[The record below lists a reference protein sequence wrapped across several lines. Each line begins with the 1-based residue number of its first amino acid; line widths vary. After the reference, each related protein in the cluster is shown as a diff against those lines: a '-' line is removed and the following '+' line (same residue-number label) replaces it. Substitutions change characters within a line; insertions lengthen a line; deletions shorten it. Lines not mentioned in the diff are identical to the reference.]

1 MQIDLSMLIG
11 GFIGLL
17 LVWLARFLV
26 GWLVKRVKKGIPLPP
41 PSAAI
46 EKKWADLT
54 ADTKEDKSGAIL
66 GDLERV
72 LFYLAFWLGAQE
84 IIAGWF
90 ALKVASKWE
99 AWGTTGRLP
108 EALEGMGAFPKCDI
122 VLLMILCC
130 KEQFAWLLRTFVML
144 LSFKKFGCFAGHISD
159 KDIPAPREQL
169 RA

>member
-1 MQIDLSMLIG
+1 MQIDLSMLLG
-11 GFIGLL
+11 GFIGLVL
-17 LVWLARFLV
+17 TWLARFPV
-26 GWLVKRVKKGIPLPP
+26 GWLVERVKKGIPLPA

-46 EKKWADLT
+46 EKEWTDLT
-54 ADTKEDKSGAIL
+54 KDPEEDKSGAIL

-108 EALEGMGAFPKCDI
+108 DALNGIDALNYTISRRRWASQRHMSFLVGTITNVLAAFGGFVIAEHLVVP
-122 VLLMILCC
+122 LL
-130 KEQFAWLLRTFVML
+130 K
-144 LSFKKFGCFAGHISD
+144 GCF
-159 KDIPAPREQL
+159 
-169 RA
+169 